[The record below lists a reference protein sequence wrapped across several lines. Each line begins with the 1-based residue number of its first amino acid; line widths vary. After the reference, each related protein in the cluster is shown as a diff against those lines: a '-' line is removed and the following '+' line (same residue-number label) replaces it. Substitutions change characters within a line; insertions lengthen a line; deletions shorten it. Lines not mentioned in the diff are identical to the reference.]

1 MQTAGATL
9 IAAVLLFSSG
19 CVTRPDWIESTLV
32 TVDVTGVWQGTVS
45 GGTRAGGGGPNITL
59 YLEQEG
65 PKVKGRMELDLVGAA
80 QGRGSGAL
88 AGSVGGDV
96 FHFTVVS
103 RFGEGSGGE
112 LRVSGDEMVGEATLP
127 AFEGSQRVR
136 LSLRRADA
144 PASPRR

>member
-19 CVTRPDWIESTLV
+19 CTRPDWIESTLV

-65 PKVKGRMELDLVGAA
+65 PKVKGRMELDLGGQPGARL
-80 QGRGSGAL
+80 RGACG
-88 AGSVGGDV
+88 
-96 FHFTVVS
+96 
-103 RFGEGSGGE
+103 
-112 LRVSGDEMVGEATLP
+112 
-127 AFEGSQRVR
+127 
-136 LSLRRADA
+136 
-144 PASPRR
+144 